1 LKIAELSQSQLL
13 EYAQNFDGE
22 LNSIEPL
29 KLEASGRQYFRI
41 ASKNNSYVISFDNRP
56 INGQLIFINR
66 ANEFIESNVR
76 VPKIL
81 KYDADRFLT
90 ILEDLGDHSL
100 IQEEN
105 FYQKKSLVIASLELL
120 NKMHQSKHKDLQTTF
135 WMGLESHTKKF
146 SKSFCTQFLK
156 IDMFDEYKKF
166 FVNLRSE
173 IMDQQW
179 TNCHFDFE
187 RRNIHIL
194 ENGDLALIDFQDLC
208 FGPIG
213 IDLAGILI
221 DHYIPCDLAALKNY
235 CKSFSEIS
243 IYEISSEKMYTAALW
258 GGLQRNLRIM
268 GTLTELYLKFNRP
281 FRMKDLPQI
290 ASNTAILSS
299 ELGEIGLTQ
308 FLRDNVLQTLEKKL
322 PVL

>member
-1 LKIAELSQSQLL
+1 M
-13 EYAQNFDGE
+13 
-22 LNSIEPL
+22 
-29 KLEASGRQYFRI
+29 
-41 ASKNNSYVISFDNRP
+41 
-56 INGQLIFINR
+56 FINR

-81 KYDADRFLT
+81 EYDTDQYLS
-90 ILEDLGDHSL
+90 ILEDLGDHAL

-105 FYQKKSLVIASLELL
+105 FYQKKDLVKASLELL

-146 SKSFCTQFLK
+146 SKIFCTQFLE
-156 IDMFDEYKKF
+156 IEMFDEYKKF
-166 FVNLRSE
+166 FVNLRPE

-194 ENGDLALIDFQDLC
+194 EDGDLALIDFQDLC

-221 DHYIPCDLAALKNY
+221 DHYIPCDLDVLKNY
-235 CKSFSEIS
+235 CKFFAEIS
-243 IYEISSEKMYTAALW
+243 IYEISSEEMYRAALW

-290 ASNTAILSS
+290 VSNTVILSF
-299 ELGEIGLTQ
+299 EVGETSLAQ
-308 FLRDNVLQTLEKKL
+308 FLQDNVLQILDKKL
-322 PVL
+322 AVL

>member
-1 LKIAELSQSQLL
+1 M
-13 EYAQNFDGE
+13 
-22 LNSIEPL
+22 
-29 KLEASGRQYFRI
+29 
-41 ASKNNSYVISFDNRP
+41 VSFDNRP
-56 INGQLIFINR
+56 TNGQLVFINR
-66 ANEFIESNVR
+66 ANEFLESNVR

-81 KYDADRFLT
+81 KYDVDQYLT

-105 FYQKKSLVIASLELL
+105 FYINKSLVIASLELL

-146 SKSFCTQFLK
+146 SKNFCTEFLK
-156 IDMFDEYKKF
+156 IEMFDEYKNF
-166 FVNLRSE
+166 FVNLRPE

-187 RRNIHIL
+187 RRNIHVL

-221 DHYIPCDLAALKNY
+221 DHYIPCDLAVLKNY

-243 IYEISSEKMYTAALW
+243 IYEISSEETYKATLW

-268 GTLTELYLKFNRP
+268 GTLADLYLRFNRP

-290 ASNTAILSS
+290 VSNTAILSS
-299 ELGEIGLTQ
+299 ELGETSLAQ
-308 FLRDNVLQTLEKKL
+308 FLRGNVLQILEKKL
-322 PVL
+322 AVL